1 MVAQVLP
8 VIGNLI
14 SAVLDLFF
22 DVINRLGAFGLVFG
36 AFIVLT
42 IHRFLLVP
50 IIGGVVGGARSDMV
64 KSVRQKGGSSLDQ
77 DGKAGKG
84 VK

>member
-1 MVAQVLP
+1 MVSQVLP
-8 VIGNLI
+8 VIGNMI
-14 SAVLDLFF
+14 SACIDIFF
-22 DVINRLGAFGLVFG
+22 DVIDQLGAFGIVFG
-36 AFIVLT
+36 AFIILA

-64 KSVRQKGGSSLDQ
+64 KSIRKKGGSSVK
-77 DGKAGKG
+77 DGSAGSG